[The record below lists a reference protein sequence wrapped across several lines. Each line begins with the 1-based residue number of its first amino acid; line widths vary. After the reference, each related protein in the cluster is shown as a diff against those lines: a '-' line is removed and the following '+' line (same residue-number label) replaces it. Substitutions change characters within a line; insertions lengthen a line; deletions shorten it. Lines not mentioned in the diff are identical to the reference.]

1 MVYWKIILRM
11 VLEVTFLIFVKS
23 HVILVFRIFF
33 IKLLLKQLVFFS
45 QLVDQTV
52 KLLNFLLFLP

>member
-1 MVYWKIILRM
+1 MVYWQIILRM

-33 IKLLLKQLVFFS
+33 VKLFLQQLVFFS

-52 KLLNFLLFLP
+52 KLLDFLLFLP